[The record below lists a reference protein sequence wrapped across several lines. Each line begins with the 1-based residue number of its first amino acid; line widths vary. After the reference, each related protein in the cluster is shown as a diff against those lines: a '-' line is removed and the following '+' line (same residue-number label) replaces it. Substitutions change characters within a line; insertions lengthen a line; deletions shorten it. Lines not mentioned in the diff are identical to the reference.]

1 LFTSSLENFGT
12 SALTSVVVVEVVV
25 PDSVLVVSESV
36 DVVVFVSVF
45 CYMKLQERK
54 QPKAK

>member
-45 CYMKLQERK
+45 FVT
-54 QPKAK
+54 